1 MLHGFVLDLALCW
14 TTIKDIYIVMD
25 IVMDD
30 ANVCDVLWMVD
41 VYVMG
46 YECVCDGIWMCM

>member
-1 MLHGFVLDLALCW
+1 MDNGF
-14 TTIKDIYIVMD
+14 
-25 IVMDD
+25 
-30 ANVCDVLWMVD
+30 VCDVLWMVD

>member
-1 MLHGFVLDLALCW
+1 
-14 TTIKDIYIVMD
+14 MD

-30 ANVCDVLWMVD
+30 ANVGWIMDNGFVCDVLWMVD

-46 YECVCDGIWMCM
+46 YGCVCDISCAVC